1 MPRSPLIETVY
12 LAPKVRRFKFS
23 KADSRF
29 VPEARREEKRGT
41 SNVEG
46 SGGAELSGC
55 AIFFGIG
62 FSMRFAGSSALGGA
76 ERVGIEDGFGLHDI
90 RRWFGFCFGVVGIW
104 SNQKLDNASDSWGKN
119 KSQEGPWWVTC
130 RVLLLAL
137 LTF

>member
-62 FSMRFAGSSALGGA
+62 LSMRFAGSSALGGA

-104 SNQKLDNASDSWGKN
+104 SNHEVGQC
-119 KSQEGPWWVTC
+119 E
-130 RVLLLAL
+130 
-137 LTF
+137 